1 MNKEVKISITA
12 VHGIGA
18 DRDVIKTEAR
28 GVYYEKDS
36 KQYLKYT
43 ETDPETGS
51 KRDALIRAEGRVVK
65 TSYRGTTDT
74 TMIFDVG
81 QVTRSMYITPMGSM
95 QLEIETQSLIVE
107 NKKDSFELSIEYKLG
122 IAEGEKQ
129 RVSLH
134 ITAIPIRIT

>member
-1 MNKEVKISITA
+1 
-12 VHGIGA
+12 
-18 DRDVIKTEAR
+18 
-28 GVYYEKDS
+28 
-36 KQYLKYT
+36 
-43 ETDPETGS
+43 
-51 KRDALIRAEGRVVK
+51 
-65 TSYRGTTDT
+65 
-74 TMIFDVG
+74 MIFDVG